1 MTGEETCASLAGAE
15 FRAFPK
21 GTLVSDTETLSTED
35 AALRRQI
42 DWLIGLRLLMA
53 FLFLGSAG
61 ILAIREHPP
70 FALAPLFILIACTCL
85 LTILYLIA
93 LNRIAQVRRLCGL
106 QIWIDVVLV
115 TALVHYTGGIR
126 SLFAFVYIFPVL
138 AGAIL
143 LSRRSSLLLASAG
156 TILYGTLINI
166 ELYRLTKGVQFLAT
180 ESATHDPVYSLLQL
194 FVNSATFFVVALLGS
209 RLAERLKETGREL
222 EARHVDL
229 RNLRTLHQDIV
240 EYIPS
245 GIVTLDLEGK
255 IVSFNRGAQKI
266 IGVAVEQIQDK
277 SWRETPFRE
286 MKELETFFS
295 APTSAFA
302 GCSQEL
308 MIRGQD
314 GEPIPVGINLT
325 PLKSSEGRL
334 VGLVG
339 IFQDLTERKKTE
351 ARLRQA
357 DRLAT
362 AGQLA
367 AGLAHEVRNPLA
379 AISGCIE
386 LIKEEGTAR
395 PQLLDI
401 VLREAERLKL
411 VTGQFL
417 DFAKPSPALQKQC
430 NLGALVAEAVSLL
443 EKSCDSAHPVAFSI
457 RQEANEVMV
466 TGDPDQLKQA
476 LWNLGLNAIQAM
488 QTGGELSFSVRRHPS
503 NHGDQWVGIELTDTG
518 RGIPPEEIE
527 RIFDPFYTTR
537 PGGTGLGLTI
547 AQKIIDNLG
556 GRIEVI
562 SRKGRGS
569 TFRVLLKQAPE

>member
-1 MTGEETCASLAGAE
+1 M
-15 FRAFPK
+15 
-21 GTLVSDTETLSTED
+21 VNTETLSTED
-35 AALRRQI
+35 VALGRQI
-42 DWLIGLRLLMA
+42 KWLIGLRLLVV

-61 ILAIREHPP
+61 ILALREHPP
-70 FALAPLFILIACTCL
+70 FALTPIFVLIACACL
-85 LTILYLIA
+85 LTILYLLV
-93 LNRIAQVRRLCGL
+93 LNRTTRLRRLCGL

-115 TALVHYTGGIR
+115 TALVHYTGGIE

-138 AGAIL
+138 AAAIF
-143 LSRRSSLLLASAG
+143 LSRRSSLLLAGGS
-156 TILYGTLINI
+156 TILYGALINI
-166 ELYRLTKGVQFLAT
+166 QLYGLTKRAQFLSTGSTA
-180 ESATHDPVYSLLQL
+180 HDPAYALLQL
-194 FVNSATFFVVALLGS
+194 FVNSAAFFLVALLGS
-209 RLAERLKETGREL
+209 QLAERLKEAGREL
-222 EARHVDL
+222 EERRIDL

-240 EYIPS
+240 ENIPS
-245 GIVTLDLEGK
+245 GIVTLDLEGR
-255 IVSFNRGAQKI
+255 IASFNQSAQ
-266 IGVAVEQIQDK
+266 QIVGLTADEIQGK
-277 SWRETPFRE
+277 NWRDTAFRE
-286 MKELETFFS
+286 IKQLEEFFS
-295 APTSAFA
+295 SPTPTFGGLSREIEVRCK
-302 GCSQEL
+302 GGHL
-308 MIRGQD
+308 T
-314 GEPIPVGINLT
+314 PIGINLT

-386 LIKEEGTAR
+386 LMKEEGTAR
-395 PQLLDI
+395 LQLLDI

-417 DFAKPSPALQKQC
+417 DFAKPTLASQKRC

-443 EKSCDSAHPVAFSI
+443 EKSCDSTHPVTFSVET
-457 RQEANEVMV
+457 EAEEAMV
-466 TGDPDQLKQA
+466 AGDPDQLKQV

-488 QTGGELSFSVRRHPS
+488 QMGGQISIAIRH
-503 NHGDQWVGIELTDTG
+503 HGSTNGDGWVAIELTDTG
-518 RGIPPEEIE
+518 RGIPPGEVE

-547 AQKIIDNLG
+547 TRKIIDNLG

-562 SRKGRGS
+562 SEEGS
-569 TFRVLLKQAPE
+569 GATFRVLLKRAPDE

>member
-1 MTGEETCASLAGAE
+1 MADA
-15 FRAFPK
+15 
-21 GTLVSDTETLSTED
+21 ETLPTED
-35 AALRRQI
+35 VALGRQVK
-42 DWLIGLRLLMA
+42 WLIGLRLLVA
-53 FLFLGSAG
+53 FVFLGSAG

-70 FALAPLFILIACTCL
+70 FTLTPLFVLIACTCV
-85 LTILYLIA
+85 LTVLYSIL
-93 LNRIAQVRRLCGL
+93 LNRTMRLRQLCSL
-106 QIWIDVVLV
+106 QLWIDAVLG
-115 TALVHYTGGIR
+115 TALVHYTGGIK
-126 SLFAFVYIFPVL
+126 SFFAFVYIFPVL
-138 AGAIL
+138 AAAVL

-156 TILYGTLINI
+156 TILYGALINI
-166 ELYRLTKGVQFLAT
+166 QIYGLTEETPFHVT
-180 ESATHDPVYSLLQL
+180 ESTTHDPAYALLQL
-194 FVNSATFFVVALLGS
+194 FVNSATFFLVAILGS
-209 RLAERLKETGREL
+209 QLAERLKETGREL
-222 EARHVDL
+222 EAQRIDL
-229 RNLRTLHQDIV
+229 RNLRTLHEDIV
-240 EYIPS
+240 ENIPS
-245 GIVTLDLEGK
+245 GVITLDLTGK

-266 IGVAVEQIQDK
+266 IGIAVEQIRDK
-277 SWRETPFRE
+277 NWRETPFGAI
-286 MKELETFFS
+286 KELEVFFS

-308 MIRGQD
+308 AIRGLD
-314 GEPIPVGINLT
+314 GHPIPVGINLT

-339 IFQDLTERKKTE
+339 IFQDLTERRKTE

-386 LIKEEGTAR
+386 LIKEAGTAR

-417 DFAKPSPALQKQC
+417 DFAKPTLASQKQC
-430 NLGALVAEAVSLL
+430 NLVALVAEAVSLL
-443 EKSCDSAHPVAFSI
+443 EKSCDSAHPVTFSI
-457 RQEANEVMV
+457 QREAEEVMAA
-466 TGDPDQLKQA
+466 GDPDQLKQA

-488 QTGGELSFSVRRHPS
+488 YMGGRLSFVIRRHGS
-503 NHGDQWVGIELTDTG
+503 ENGDNWVGIELTDTG
-518 RGIPPEEIE
+518 QGIPPEEVE
-527 RIFDPFYTTR
+527 RIFDPFYTTK

-547 AQKIIDNLG
+547 TQKIIDNLG

-562 SRKGRGS
+562 SREGGGS
-569 TFRVLLKQAPE
+569 TFRVLLKQAPDE

>member
-1 MTGEETCASLAGAE
+1 MT
-15 FRAFPK
+15 
-21 GTLVSDTETLSTED
+21 DID
-35 AALRRQI
+35 ALPADDIALDRQI
-42 DWLIGLRLLMA
+42 KWLIGLRLLVA

-61 ILAIREHPP
+61 ILAIREHPS
-70 FALAPLFILIACTCL
+70 FALTPLFILIACACL
-85 LTILYLIA
+85 LTVLYLLA
-93 LNRIAQVRRLCGL
+93 LNRTVWLRQLCSL

-115 TALVHYTGGIR
+115 TALVHYTGGIK
-126 SLFAFVYIFPVL
+126 SLFAFVYILPVL
-138 AGAIL
+138 AAAIFL
-143 LSRRSSLLLASAG
+143 TRRSSLLVASAS
-156 TILYGTLINI
+156 TILYGTLINLQ
-166 ELYRLTKGVQFLAT
+166 LYGLTEGAQFLLA
-180 ESATHDPVYSLLQL
+180 ESAAYDPVYALLQL
-194 FVNSATFFVVALLGS
+194 FVNSATFFLVALLGS

-222 EARHVDL
+222 EAQRIDL

-240 EYIPS
+240 ENIPS
-245 GIVTLDLEGK
+245 GVVTLDLEGK
-255 IVSFNRGAQKI
+255 IVSFNRSAQKI
-266 IGVAVEQIQDK
+266 IGVAVEQIRDK
-277 SWRETPFRE
+277 NWRETPFRE
-286 MKELETFFS
+286 ITELETFLS
-295 APTSAFA
+295 TPTSAFT

-308 MIRGQD
+308 AIRDKNGQ
-314 GEPIPVGINLT
+314 PVPVGISLT

-386 LIKEEGTAR
+386 LIKEQGTAR

-417 DFAKPSPALQKQC
+417 DFAKPTLALQKRC
-430 NLGALVAEAVSLL
+430 NLGALVADAVSLL
-443 EKSCDSAHPVAFSI
+443 EKSCDSAHPVIFSI
-457 RQEANEVMV
+457 QQETGEVMV

-488 QTGGELSFSVRRHPS
+488 QMGGRLSLVIRRHGS
-503 NHGDQWVGIELTDTG
+503 ENGNNWVEIELTDTG
-518 RGIPPEEIE
+518 RGIPPEEVE

-562 SRKGRGS
+562 SREGGGS
-569 TFRVLLKQAPE
+569 TFRILLKQAPSEEHAVQGAGAL

>member
-1 MTGEETCASLAGAE
+1 MA
-15 FRAFPK
+15 
-21 GTLVSDTETLSTED
+21 DTYELPTED
-35 AALRRQI
+35 VALGRQVK
-42 DWLIGLRLLMA
+42 WLIGLRLLVA

-61 ILAIREHPP
+61 VLAIREHPP
-70 FALAPLFILIACTCL
+70 FALTPLFGLIACACL
-85 LTILYLIA
+85 LTVFYLLA
-93 LNRIAQVRRLCGL
+93 LNRTARLRRLCGL
-106 QIWIDVVLV
+106 QIWIDAVLV
-115 TALVHYTGGIR
+115 TALVYYTGGIG
-126 SLFAFVYIFPVL
+126 SLFAFVYILPVL
-138 AGAIL
+138 AAAIL
-143 LSRRSSLLLASAG
+143 LSRRSSLLLAGGS
-156 TILYGTLINI
+156 TMLYGALIDMQ
-166 ELYRLTKGVQFLAT
+166 LYGLTQRVQFLAT
-180 ESATHDPVYSLLQL
+180 GGATYDPAYALLQL
-194 FVNSATFFVVALLGS
+194 FVNGATFFLVALLGS

-222 EARHVDL
+222 EAQRTDL

-240 EYIPS
+240 ENIPS
-245 GIVTLDLEGK
+245 GVVTLDLEGK
-255 IVSFNRGAQKI
+255 IVSFNQGAQKI
-266 IGVAVEQIQDK
+266 IGVTVEQIRDK
-277 SWRETPFRE
+277 SWRETPFGE
-286 MKELETFFS
+286 IQELETFFS
-295 APTSAFA
+295 APTATFS

-308 MIRGQD
+308 AIRNHAGQSI
-314 GEPIPVGINLT
+314 PIGINLT
-325 PLKSSEGRL
+325 PLRSSEGRL

-386 LIKEEGTAR
+386 LIKEGGTTR

-417 DFAKPSPALQKQC
+417 DFAKPTLALQKRC
-430 NLGALVAEAVSLL
+430 DLGALVAEAVSLL
-443 EKSCDSAHPVAFSI
+443 EKSCDSAHPVTFSI
-457 RQEANEVMV
+457 QREADEIMA

-488 QTGGELSFSVRRHPS
+488 QMGGQLSFAVRH
-503 NHGDQWVGIELTDTG
+503 HGAKNGGGWVAIELTDTG
-518 RGIPPEEIE
+518 RGIPPEEVE

-547 AQKIIDNLG
+547 TQKIIDNLG

-562 SRKGRGS
+562 SREGGGS
-569 TFRVLLKQAPE
+569 TFRVLLKQAQDE

>member
-1 MTGEETCASLAGAE
+1 MDIDALPTDDVA
-15 FRAFPK
+15 
-21 GTLVSDTETLSTED
+21 LS
-35 AALRRQI
+35 RQVK
-42 DWLIGLRLLMA
+42 WLIGLRLLVA

-61 ILAIREHPP
+61 VLAIREHPP
-70 FALAPLFILIACTCL
+70 FALIPLFVLIACACL
-85 LTILYLIA
+85 LTVLYAIL
-93 LNRIAQVRRLCGL
+93 LNRTEWLKQLCSV
-106 QIWIDVVLV
+106 QIWIDTVLV
-115 TALVHYTGGIR
+115 TALVHYTGGIK
-126 SLFAFVYIFPVL
+126 SLFAFVYILPVL
-138 AGAIL
+138 AAAIFL
-143 LSRRSSLLLASAG
+143 TRRSSLLVASAS
-156 TILYGTLINI
+156 TILYGALINLQ
-166 ELYRLTKGVQFLAT
+166 LYGLTEGTQFLLA
-180 ESATHDPVYSLLQL
+180 ESTAYDPVYALLQL
-194 FVNSATFFVVALLGS
+194 FVNSATFFLVALLGS

-222 EARHVDL
+222 EAQRIDL

-240 EYIPS
+240 ENIPS
-245 GIVTLDLEGK
+245 GVVTLDLEGK

-266 IGVAVEQIQDK
+266 ISVAVEQIRDK
-277 SWRETPFRE
+277 NWRETPFRE
-286 MKELETFFS
+286 IKELETFFS
-295 APTSAFA
+295 TPTSAFT

-308 MIRGQD
+308 SIRDKNGQ
-314 GEPIPVGINLT
+314 PVPVGISLT

-386 LIKEEGTAR
+386 LIKEQGTAR

-417 DFAKPSPALQKQC
+417 DFAKPTLALQKRC
-430 NLGALVAEAVSLL
+430 NLGALVADAVSLL
-443 EKSCDSAHPVAFSI
+443 EKSCDSAHPVTFSI
-457 RQEANEVMV
+457 QQETEGVLVA
-466 TGDPDQLKQA
+466 GDPDQLKQA

-488 QTGGELSFSVRRHPS
+488 QMGGRLSFVIRRHGS
-503 NHGDQWVGIELTDTG
+503 ENGNNWVEIQLTDTG
-518 RGIPPEEIE
+518 RGIPPEEVE

-547 AQKIIDNLG
+547 TQKIIDNLG

-562 SRKGRGS
+562 SREGGGS
-569 TFRVLLKQAPE
+569 TFRVLLKQAPGSVNSES

>member
-1 MTGEETCASLAGAE
+1 MT
-15 FRAFPK
+15 
-21 GTLVSDTETLSTED
+21 DID
-35 AALRRQI
+35 ALPTDDVALNRQI
-42 DWLIGLRLLMA
+42 KWLIGLRLLVA

-61 ILAIREHPP
+61 ILAIREHPS
-70 FALAPLFILIACTCL
+70 FTLTPLFVLIGCACL
-85 LTILYLIA
+85 LTVLYLLA
-93 LNRIAQVRRLCGL
+93 LNRTEWLRQLCSL

-115 TALVHYTGGIR
+115 TVLVHYTGGIK
-126 SLFAFVYIFPVL
+126 SLFAFVYILPVL
-138 AGAIL
+138 AGAIFL
-143 LSRRSSLLLASAG
+143 TRRASLLLASAS
-156 TILYGTLINI
+156 TILYGALINLQLYGLI
-166 ELYRLTKGVQFLAT
+166 EGTQFLLA
-180 ESATHDPVYSLLQL
+180 EGAAYDPVYALLQL
-194 FVNSATFFVVALLGS
+194 FVNSATFFLVALLGS

-222 EARHVDL
+222 EAQRIDL

-240 EYIPS
+240 ENIPS
-245 GIVTLDLEGK
+245 GVVTLDLEGK

-266 IGVAVEQIQDK
+266 IGVAVEQIRDK
-277 SWRETPFRE
+277 NWRETPFRE
-286 MKELETFFS
+286 IKELETFFS
-295 APTSAFA
+295 TSTSAFT

-308 MIRGQD
+308 SIRDKNGQ
-314 GEPIPVGINLT
+314 PVPVGISLT

-386 LIKEEGTAR
+386 LIKEQGTAR

-417 DFAKPSPALQKQC
+417 DFAKPTLALQKRC
-430 NLGALVAEAVSLL
+430 NLGALVADAASLL
-443 EKSCDSAHPVAFSI
+443 EKSCDSAHPVILSI
-457 RQEANEVMV
+457 QQETEEVMV
-466 TGDPDQLKQA
+466 GGDPDQLKQA

-488 QTGGELSFSVRRHPS
+488 QMGGRLSFVIRRHGS
-503 NHGDQWVGIELTDTG
+503 ENGNNWVEIELTDTG
-518 RGIPPEEIE
+518 RGIPPEEVE

-562 SRKGRGS
+562 SREGGGS
-569 TFRVLLKQAPE
+569 TFRVLLKQAPSEEHAVQGARAL